1 MLSGAAFPLVSLAVC
16 GLLIDLRVRGTS
28 GFAERFS
35 AGEPRDRRGRS
46 LYQLDLN
53 RRLMKYPCS
62 YLIYVEILRDTKKDL
77 PQVPSERRPVS
88 RSHSGYHI
96 VCEPSGR

>member
-1 MLSGAAFPLVSLAVC
+1 MNPRALPAFALVSLAVG

-35 AGEPRDRRGRS
+35 AGGPRDRRGRS

-53 RRLMKYPCS
+53 RRLMN
-62 YLIYVEILRDTKKDL
+62 
-77 PQVPSERRPVS
+77 S
-88 RSHSGYHI
+88 RAVI
-96 VCEPSGR
+96 